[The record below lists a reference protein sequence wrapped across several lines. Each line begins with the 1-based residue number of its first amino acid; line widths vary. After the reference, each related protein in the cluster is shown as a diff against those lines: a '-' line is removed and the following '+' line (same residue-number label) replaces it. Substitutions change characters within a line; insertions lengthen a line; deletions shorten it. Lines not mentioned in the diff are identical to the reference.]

1 MPQPLSYE
9 FNGTNKT
16 NETNNNPQSICLNS
30 LTPSNSLTP
39 KN

>member
-9 FNGTNKT
+9 VNGTNKT
-16 NETNNNPQSICLNS
+16 NETNNPQDICLNS